1 MKKRKKTKTYGP
13 VLMIML
19 ITLII
24 ILISFVFSILQIRAD
39 KTAIVNGNLE
49 TSVVT
54 VRNILSLDGLKYIFS
69 NSILNLSIFEP
80 LVLLIISL
88 IGIGI
93 GEKSG
98 LFKAMFYPLRRVK
111 TGVITVI
118 VLFISIVSS
127 FLGDY
132 SFALILPLIGVIYK
146 YLGKNPLLGVITAF
160 IGTTIGY
167 ASGIFP
173 NYDVITLGKITEA
186 AARIEVDKAYVFDSF
201 SSLYIMITSTILLT
215 IFGTMFILKFIN
227 NKLPKVSNDIE
238 EDLIIDKSALMYSNF
253 TFIIML
259 ILFIYSIIP
268 GLPGSGILLDS
279 SQKTYLEMLL
289 SDSAPF
295 TDSII
300 VIITIMFMICG
311 YIYGKVSGNIKSS
324 TDYSVGL
331 SKSFDNFG
339 YVFVLMFFAAQMIG
353 ILNWTHLGEVLG
365 SMLIEF
371 VSGAEFTGMLLILFL
386 IFMIIIIGIFI
397 PDTLEKWNLSAPI
410 IVPLF
415 MRANIAP
422 AFTQFIFRVADGVS
436 KAITPIFSYFIV
448 LIALLEKYDN
458 NERTQTTIFGTIKLI
473 LPTVLALLGIWILII
488 LGWYIIGLPLG
499 ISGVTTL

>member
-1 MKKRKKTKTYGP
+1 MKRRNKKTFGP

-19 ITLII
+19 ITFII
-24 ILISFVFSILQIRAD
+24 IIVSFLFSILQIRAD
-39 KTAIVNGNLE
+39 KTSIINGNLE

-54 VRNILSLDGLKYIFS
+54 VKNILSLEGITYIFS
-69 NSILNLSIFEP
+69 NSILNLSVFEP

-88 IGIGI
+88 VGIGI

-98 LFKAMFYPLRRVK
+98 LFKAMFQPLKRVK
-111 TGVITVI
+111 TSVITAL
-118 VLFISIVSS
+118 VLFISIISS
-127 FLGDY
+127 LLGDY

-167 ASGIFP
+167 ASGIVP
-173 NYDVITLGKITEA
+173 NYDVITLGKITEV
-186 AARIEVDKAYVFDSF
+186 AARIEVDKAYDFNIF
-201 SSLYIMITSTILLT
+201 SSSYIMITSAIILT
-215 IFGTMFILKFIN
+215 IFGTIFILSFIN
-227 NKLPKVSNDIE
+227 NKLPKVKNEIE
-238 EDLIIDKSALMYSNF
+238 EELVVDKSALLYSNF

-259 ILFIYSIIP
+259 ILLGYSIIP
-268 GLPGSGILLDS
+268 GLPGSGILLDTS
-279 SQKTYLEMLL
+279 KDAYIEMLL
-289 SDSAPF
+289 SNSAPF

-300 VIITIMFMICG
+300 FIITMMFMICG

-324 TDYSVGL
+324 NDYSVGL
-331 SKSFDNFG
+331 SRSFDNFG

-365 SMLIEF
+365 SLMIDF
-371 VSGAEFTGMLLILFL
+371 ISGAEFTGMLLILFL

-397 PDTLEKWNLSAPI
+397 PSTIEKWNLAAPI

-422 AFTQFIFRVADGVS
+422 EFTQFIFRVADGIS
-436 KAITPIFSYFIV
+436 KSITPIFSYFIV

-458 NERTQTTIFGTIKLI
+458 NEKTKTTIFGTLKLI

-488 LGWYIIGLPLG
+488 IGWYIIGLPLG
-499 ISGVTTL
+499 VGGVTTL

>member
-1 MKKRKKTKTYGP
+1 MKRRNKKTFGP

-19 ITLII
+19 ITFII
-24 ILISFVFSILQIRAD
+24 IIVSFLFSILQIRAD
-39 KTAIVNGNLE
+39 KTSIINGNLE

-54 VRNILSLDGLKYIFS
+54 VKNILSLEGITYIFS
-69 NSILNLSIFEP
+69 NSILNLSVFEP

-88 IGIGI
+88 VGIGI

-98 LFKAMFYPLRRVK
+98 LFKAMFQPLKRVK
-111 TGVITVI
+111 TSVITAL
-118 VLFISIVSS
+118 VLFISIISS
-127 FLGDY
+127 LLGDY

-167 ASGIFP
+167 ASGIVP
-173 NYDVITLGKITEA
+173 NYDVITLGKITEV
-186 AARIEVDKAYVFDSF
+186 AARIEVDKAYDFNIF
-201 SSLYIMITSTILLT
+201 SSSYIMITSAIILT
-215 IFGTMFILKFIN
+215 IFGTIFILSFIN
-227 NKLPKVSNDIE
+227 NKLPKVKNEIE
-238 EDLIIDKSALMYSNF
+238 EELVVDKSALLYSNF

-259 ILFIYSIIP
+259 ILLGYSIIP
-268 GLPGSGILLDS
+268 GLPGSGILLDTS
-279 SQKTYLEMLL
+279 KDTYIEMLL
-289 SDSAPF
+289 SNSAPF

-300 VIITIMFMICG
+300 FIITMMFMICG

-324 TDYSVGL
+324 NDYSVGL
-331 SKSFDNFG
+331 SRSFDNFG

-365 SMLIEF
+365 SLMIDF
-371 VSGAEFTGMLLILFL
+371 ISGAEFTGMLLILFL

-397 PDTLEKWNLSAPI
+397 PSIIEKWNLAAPI

-422 AFTQFIFRVADGVS
+422 EFTQFIFRVADGIS
-436 KAITPIFSYFIV
+436 KSITPIFSYFIV

-458 NERTQTTIFGTIKLI
+458 NEKTKTTIFGTLKLI

-488 LGWYIIGLPLG
+488 IGWYIIGLPLG
-499 ISGVTTL
+499 VGGVTTL

>member
-1 MKKRKKTKTYGP
+1 MKRKNKKTFGP

-19 ITLII
+19 ITFII
-24 ILISFVFSILQIRAD
+24 IIVSFLFSILQIRAD
-39 KTAIVNGNLE
+39 KTSIINGNLE

-54 VRNILSLDGLKYIFS
+54 VRNILSLEGITYIFS

-98 LFKAMFYPLRRVK
+98 LFKAMFNPLKKVK
-111 TGVITVI
+111 TSVITAL
-118 VLFISIVSS
+118 VLFISIISS
-127 FLGDY
+127 LLGDY

-173 NYDVITLGKITEA
+173 NYDVITLGKITEV
-186 AARIEVDKAYVFDSF
+186 AARIEVDKAYNFSIF
-201 SSLYIMITSTILLT
+201 SSSYIMITSAIILT
-215 IFGTMFILKFIN
+215 IFGTIFILSFIN
-227 NKLPKVSNDIE
+227 NKLPKVKNEIE
-238 EDLIIDKSALMYSNF
+238 EELVIDKSALLYSNF

-259 ILFIYSIIP
+259 ILLGYSIIP
-268 GLPGSGILLDS
+268 GLPGSGILLDTS
-279 SQKTYLEMLL
+279 KDTYIEMLL

-300 VIITIMFMICG
+300 FIITIMFMICG

-324 TDYSVGL
+324 NDYSVGL
-331 SKSFDNFG
+331 SRSFDNFG

-365 SMLIEF
+365 SIMIDF
-371 VSGAEFTGMLLILFL
+371 ISGAEFTGMLLILFL

-397 PDTLEKWNLSAPI
+397 PNTIEKWNLAAPI

-422 AFTQFIFRVADGVS
+422 EFTQFIFRVADGVTKS
-436 KAITPIFSYFIV
+436 ITPIFSYFIV
-448 LIALLEKYDN
+448 LIALLEKYDTN
-458 NERTQTTIFGTIKLI
+458 QKT
-473 LPTVLALLGIWILII
+473 
-488 LGWYIIGLPLG
+488 
-499 ISGVTTL
+499 

>member
-1 MKKRKKTKTYGP
+1 MKRKNKKTFGP

-19 ITLII
+19 ITFII
-24 ILISFVFSILQIRAD
+24 IIVSFLFSILQIRAD
-39 KTAIVNGNLE
+39 KTSIINGNLE

-54 VRNILSLDGLKYIFS
+54 VRNILSLEGITYIFS

-98 LFKAMFYPLRRVK
+98 LFKAMFNPLKKVK
-111 TGVITVI
+111 TSVITAL
-118 VLFISIVSS
+118 VLFISIISS
-127 FLGDY
+127 LLGDY

-167 ASGIFP
+167 ASGIVP
-173 NYDVITLGKITEA
+173 NYDVITLGKITEV
-186 AARIEVDKAYVFDSF
+186 AARIEVDKAYNFSIF
-201 SSLYIMITSTILLT
+201 SSSYIMITSAIILT
-215 IFGTMFILKFIN
+215 IFGTIFILSFIN
-227 NKLPKVSNDIE
+227 NKLPKVKNEIE
-238 EDLIIDKSALMYSNF
+238 EELVIDKSALLYSNF

-259 ILFIYSIIP
+259 ILLGYSIIP
-268 GLPGSGILLDS
+268 GLPGSGILLDTS
-279 SQKTYLEMLL
+279 KDTYIEMLL

-300 VIITIMFMICG
+300 FIITIMFMICG

-324 TDYSVGL
+324 NDYSVGL
-331 SKSFDNFG
+331 SRSFDNFG

-365 SMLIEF
+365 SIMIDF
-371 VSGAEFTGMLLILFL
+371 ISGAEFTGMLLILFL

-397 PDTLEKWNLSAPI
+397 PNTIEKWNLAAPI

-422 AFTQFIFRVADGVS
+422 EFTQFIFRVADGVS
-436 KAITPIFSYFIV
+436 KSITPIFSYFIV
-448 LIALLEKYDN
+448 LIALLEKYDT
-458 NERTQTTIFGTIKLI
+458 NEKTKTTIFGTIKLI

-499 ISGVTTL
+499 VGGVTTL

>member
-1 MKKRKKTKTYGP
+1 MKRRNKKTFGP

-19 ITLII
+19 ITFII
-24 ILISFVFSILQIRAD
+24 IIVSFLFSILQIRAD
-39 KTAIVNGNLE
+39 KTSIINGNLE

-54 VRNILSLDGLKYIFS
+54 VKNILSLEGITYIFS
-69 NSILNLSIFEP
+69 NSILNLSVFEP

-88 IGIGI
+88 VGIGI

-98 LFKAMFYPLRRVK
+98 LFKAMFQPLKRVK
-111 TGVITVI
+111 TSVITAL
-118 VLFISIVSS
+118 VLFISIISS
-127 FLGDY
+127 LLGDY

-167 ASGIFP
+167 ASGIVP
-173 NYDVITLGKITEA
+173 NYDVITLGKITEV
-186 AARIEVDKAYVFDSF
+186 AARIEVDKAYDFNIF
-201 SSLYIMITSTILLT
+201 SSSYIMITSAIILT
-215 IFGTMFILKFIN
+215 IFGTIFILSFIN
-227 NKLPKVSNDIE
+227 NKLPKVKNEIE
-238 EDLIIDKSALMYSNF
+238 EELNEDKSALLYSNF

-259 ILFIYSIIP
+259 ILLGYSIIP
-268 GLPGSGILLDS
+268 GLPGSGILLDTS
-279 SQKTYLEMLL
+279 KDTYIEMLL
-289 SDSAPF
+289 SNSAPF

-300 VIITIMFMICG
+300 FIITMMFMICG

-324 TDYSVGL
+324 NDYSVGL
-331 SKSFDNFG
+331 SRSFDNFG

-365 SMLIEF
+365 SLMIDF
-371 VSGAEFTGMLLILFL
+371 ISGAEFTGMLLILFL

-397 PDTLEKWNLSAPI
+397 PSIIEKWNLAAPI

-422 AFTQFIFRVADGVS
+422 EFTQFIFRVADGIS
-436 KAITPIFSYFIV
+436 KSITPIFSYFIV

-458 NERTQTTIFGTIKLI
+458 NEKTKTTIFGTLKLI

-488 LGWYIIGLPLG
+488 IGWYIIGLPLG
-499 ISGVTTL
+499 VGGVTTL

>member
-1 MKKRKKTKTYGP
+1 MKRKNKKTFGP

-19 ITLII
+19 ITFII
-24 ILISFVFSILQIRAD
+24 IIVSFLFSILQIRAD
-39 KTAIVNGNLE
+39 KTSIINGNLE

-54 VRNILSLDGLKYIFS
+54 VRNILSLEGITYIFS

-98 LFKAMFYPLRRVK
+98 LFKAMFNPLKKVK
-111 TGVITVI
+111 TSVITAL
-118 VLFISIVSS
+118 VLFISIISS
-127 FLGDY
+127 LLGDY

-173 NYDVITLGKITEA
+173 NYDVITLGKITEV
-186 AARIEVDKAYVFDSF
+186 AARIEVDKAYNFSIF
-201 SSLYIMITSTILLT
+201 SSSYIMITSAIILT
-215 IFGTMFILKFIN
+215 IFGTIFILNFIN
-227 NKLPKVSNDIE
+227 NKLPKVKNEIE
-238 EDLIIDKSALMYSNF
+238 EELVIDKSALLYSNF

-259 ILFIYSIIP
+259 ILLGYSIIP
-268 GLPGSGILLDS
+268 GLPCSGILLDTS
-279 SQKTYLEMLL
+279 KDTYIEMLL

-300 VIITIMFMICG
+300 FIITIMFMICG

-324 TDYSVGL
+324 NDYSVGL
-331 SKSFDNFG
+331 SRSFDNFG

-365 SMLIEF
+365 SIMIDF
-371 VSGAEFTGMLLILFL
+371 ISGAEFTGMLLILFL

-397 PDTLEKWNLSAPI
+397 PNTIEKWNLAAPI

-422 AFTQFIFRVADGVS
+422 EFTQFIFRVADGVS
-436 KAITPIFSYFIV
+436 KSITPIFSYFIV
-448 LIALLEKYDN
+448 LIALLEKYDT
-458 NERTQTTIFGTIKLI
+458 NEKTKTTIFGTIKLI

-499 ISGVTTL
+499 VGGVTTL

>member
-1 MKKRKKTKTYGP
+1 MKRKNKKTFGP

-19 ITLII
+19 ITFII
-24 ILISFVFSILQIRAD
+24 IIVSFLFSILQIRAD
-39 KTAIVNGNLE
+39 KTSIINGNLE

-54 VRNILSLDGLKYIFS
+54 VKNILSLEGITYIFS

-98 LFKAMFYPLRRVK
+98 LFKAMFNPLKKVK
-111 TGVITVI
+111 TSVITAL
-118 VLFISIVSS
+118 VLFISIISS
-127 FLGDY
+127 LLGDY

-173 NYDVITLGKITEA
+173 NYDVITLGKITEV
-186 AARIEVDKAYVFDSF
+186 AARIEVDKAYNFSIF
-201 SSLYIMITSTILLT
+201 SSSYIMITSAIILT
-215 IFGTMFILKFIN
+215 IFGTIFILSFIN
-227 NKLPKVSNDIE
+227 NKLPKVKNEIE
-238 EDLIIDKSALMYSNF
+238 EELVIDKSALLYSNF

-259 ILFIYSIIP
+259 ILLGYSIIP
-268 GLPGSGILLDS
+268 GLPGSGILLDTS
-279 SQKTYLEMLL
+279 KDTYIEMLL

-300 VIITIMFMICG
+300 FIITIMFMICG

-324 TDYSVGL
+324 NDYSVGL
-331 SKSFDNFG
+331 SRSFDNFG

-365 SMLIEF
+365 SIMIDF
-371 VSGAEFTGMLLILFL
+371 ISGAEFTGMLLILFL

-397 PDTLEKWNLSAPI
+397 PNTIEKWNLAAPI

-422 AFTQFIFRVADGVS
+422 EFTQFIFRVADGVS
-436 KAITPIFSYFIV
+436 KSITPIFSYFIV
-448 LIALLEKYDN
+448 LIALLEKYDT
-458 NERTQTTIFGTIKLI
+458 NEKTKTTIFGTIKLI

-499 ISGVTTL
+499 VGGVTTL

>member
-1 MKKRKKTKTYGP
+1 MRRKNKKTFGP

-19 ITLII
+19 ITFVII
-24 ILISFVFSILQIRAD
+24 IVSFLFSILQIRAD
-39 KTAIVNGNLE
+39 KTSIINGNLE

-54 VRNILSLDGLKYIFS
+54 VKNILSLDGITYIFS
-69 NSILNLSIFEP
+69 NSILNLAIFEP

-98 LFKAMFYPLRRVK
+98 LFKAMFNPFKRVK
-111 TGVITVI
+111 TSVITAI
-118 VLFISIVSS
+118 VLFISIISS
-127 FLGDY
+127 IIGDY

-160 IGTTIGY
+160 IGTTVGY
-167 ASGIFP
+167 ASGVFP
-173 NYDVITLGKITEA
+173 NYDVITLGKITEV
-186 AARIEVDKAYVFDSF
+186 AARIEVDKAYNFSIF
-201 SSLYIMITSTILLT
+201 SSSYIMITSAIVLT
-215 IFGTMFILKFIN
+215 IFGTIFILSFIN
-227 NKLPKVSNDIE
+227 NKLPKIKNEIE
-238 EDLIIDKSALMYSNF
+238 EELVIDKSALLYSNF

-259 ILFIYSIIP
+259 ILLGYSIIP
-268 GLPGSGILLDS
+268 GLPGSGILLDKS
-279 SQKTYLEMLL
+279 KDTYIEMLL
-289 SDSAPF
+289 SDSASF
-295 TDSII
+295 TASII
-300 VIITIMFMICG
+300 FIITMMFMICG

-324 TDYSVGL
+324 NDYSVGL

-365 SMLIEF
+365 SIMIDF
-371 VSGAEFTGMLLILFL
+371 ISGAEFTGMLLILFL

-397 PDTLEKWNLSAPI
+397 PNTIEKWNLAAPI

-422 AFTQFIFRVADGVS
+422 EFTQFIFRVADGVS
-436 KAITPIFSYFIV
+436 KSITPIFSYFIV
-448 LIALLEKYDN
+448 LIALFEKYDT
-458 NERTQTTIFGTIKLI
+458 NEKTKTTVFGTIKLI
-473 LPTVLALLGIWILII
+473 FPTVLALLGIWILII

-499 ISGVTTL
+499 TSGVTTL

>member
-1 MKKRKKTKTYGP
+1 MKRRNKKTFGP

-19 ITLII
+19 ITFII
-24 ILISFVFSILQIRAD
+24 IIVSFLFSILQIRAD
-39 KTAIVNGNLE
+39 KTSIINGNLE

-54 VRNILSLDGLKYIFS
+54 VKNILSLEGITYIFS
-69 NSILNLSIFEP
+69 NSILNLSVFEP

-88 IGIGI
+88 VGIGI

-98 LFKAMFYPLRRVK
+98 LFKAMFQPLKRVK
-111 TGVITVI
+111 TSVITAL
-118 VLFISIVSS
+118 VLFISIISS
-127 FLGDY
+127 LLGDY

-167 ASGIFP
+167 ASGIVP
-173 NYDVITLGKITEA
+173 NYDVITLGKITEV
-186 AARIEVDKAYVFDSF
+186 AARIEVDKAYDFNIF
-201 SSLYIMITSTILLT
+201 SSSYIMITSAIILT
-215 IFGTMFILKFIN
+215 IFGTIFILSFIN
-227 NKLPKVSNDIE
+227 NKLPKVKNEIE
-238 EDLIIDKSALMYSNF
+238 EELVVDKSALLYSNF

-259 ILFIYSIIP
+259 ILLGYSIIP
-268 GLPGSGILLDS
+268 GLPGSGILLDTS
-279 SQKTYLEMLL
+279 KDTYIEMLL
-289 SDSAPF
+289 SNSAPF

-300 VIITIMFMICG
+300 FIITMMFMICG

-324 TDYSVGL
+324 NDYSVGL
-331 SKSFDNFG
+331 SRSFDNFG

-365 SMLIEF
+365 SLMIDF
-371 VSGAEFTGMLLILFL
+371 ISGAEFTGMLLILFL

-397 PDTLEKWNLSAPI
+397 PSTIEKWNLAAPI

-422 AFTQFIFRVADGVS
+422 EFTQFIFRVADGIS
-436 KAITPIFSYFIV
+436 KSITPIFSYFIV

-458 NERTQTTIFGTIKLI
+458 NEKTKTTIFGTLKLI

-488 LGWYIIGLPLG
+488 IGWYIIGLPLG
-499 ISGVTTL
+499 VGGVTTL